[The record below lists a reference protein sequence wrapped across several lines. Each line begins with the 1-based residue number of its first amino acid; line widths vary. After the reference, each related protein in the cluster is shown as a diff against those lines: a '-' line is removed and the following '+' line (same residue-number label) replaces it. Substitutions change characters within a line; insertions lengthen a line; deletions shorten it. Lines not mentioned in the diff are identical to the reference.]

1 MGNIVTTFTD
11 SADREQRIE
20 QPLSFEVIAQASAI
34 PAISRNVASSPV
46 LIAVGVGALALA
58 AIAFVVVKRMKGK
71 RKTSGMG
78 M

>member
-1 MGNIVTTFTD
+1 VKHNHNLHRFSRQGAKNL
-11 SADREQRIE
+11 

-34 PAISRNVASSPV
+34 PAMSQNVASSPV

-71 RKTSGMG
+71 RKASGMG